1 MCCPPR
7 HDTAVLF
14 DDTELLL
21 RCVVV
26 CRCYSLVLPAAPCWA
41 VPAKALPYV
50 LQVNDTIR
58 LDIETG
64 KPIEFIKFE
73 LGNLAMATG
82 GANNG

>member
-1 MCCPPR
+1 MVCSGCYRAVSCCNPGQPG
-7 HDTAVLF
+7 
-14 DDTELLL
+14 
-21 RCVVV
+21 
-26 CRCYSLVLPAAPCWA
+26 APCWA
-41 VPAKALPYV
+41 VPANALPCV

-58 LDIETG
+58 LDVETG

>member
-1 MCCPPR
+1 M
-7 HDTAVLF
+7 
-14 DDTELLL
+14 
-21 RCVVV
+21 
-26 CRCYSLVLPAAPCWA
+26 
-41 VPAKALPYV
+41 PAKPLPYL